1 MYTYTST
8 FTASKPSCTAIVCA
22 YNEQETLASVLVA
35 LVASPLVDEVV
46 VVDDGSVDRTP
57 SVLEKCAALEKVR
70 AIRFHEN
77 QGKGRAMAE
86 GVLAARGD
94 VILFVDA
101 DLLNLNPNHVAQIL
115 GPLLRGGADMVIGS
129 PTGGQNLLGKAFSF
143 RSISGQRAVYRED
156 ILALVGPIRDSGY
169 GVETLINLYY
179 RKEGKRVRHVTLDD
193 LIHPI
198 KLEKV
203 GPVEALG
210 QYVHEANQIVR
221 AAMRHYPL
229 VLAAYG
235 LDLKNVAG
243 VQANWG

>member
-8 FTASKPSCTAIVCA
+8 PTISRLSCTAVVCA
-22 YNEQETLASVLVA
+22 YNEQETLSNVLVA

-46 VVDDGSVDRTP
+46 VVDDGSVDGTP
-57 SVLEKCAALEKVR
+57 GVLEECATLDKVR
-70 AIRFHEN
+70 AIWFQEN
-77 QGKGRAMAE
+77 QGKGCAMAE
-86 GVLAARGD
+86 GILAARGD
-94 VILFVDA
+94 VVLFVDA
-101 DLLNLNPNHVAQIL
+101 DLLNLSPNHAARIL

-143 RSISGQRAVYRED
+143 RSISGQRAVYRQD

-179 RKEGKRVRHVTLDD
+179 RKEEKRVRHVTLDD

-203 GPVEALG
+203 GPVEALE

-221 AAMRHYPL
+221 AAVRHYL
-229 VLAAYG
+229 TAYG
-235 LDLKNVAG
+235 LDLEDVTLSP
-243 VQANWG
+243 